1 MSDNQWAALAG
12 LLGGVGL
19 GLAGAIGRFCT
30 LGAIEDALYGD
41 DYRRLRMWALAIA
54 VAITGVF
61 ILQATGQVDVSSSMY
76 FTLKWN
82 PAASIVGGLMFG
94 WGMALAGNCG
104 YGALTRMAG
113 GDLRSFFT
121 FIIMGIAAYMAI
133 GGPTAALRDMVFPLR
148 PADVELQSF
157 ADLLGGW
164 FSVPPII
171 IAFAVAAGFTIW
183 ALWEARFRTS
193 STHIIWSVV
202 VGLSIISGWWATS
215 LISTTGFDAIAVES
229 HVFVVPLGESLI
241 YLMTWTGSAMNFGI
255 GSVTGVIVGSYIG
268 TLIKGRF
275 RWESCD
281 DVRELGR
288 SVIGAFLMG
297 TGGVLALGCSLGQ
310 GLTAFA
316 VLSYSAPVVLA
327 SIFMGATLG
336 LRFLIHG
343 FQNT

>member
-1 MSDNQWAALAG
+1 MSDNQWAAFAG

-41 DYRRLRMWALAIA
+41 DFRRLRMWALAVA

-61 ILQATGQVDVSSSMY
+61 TLQAMGQLDISPSIY
-76 FTLKWN
+76 FTVKWN
-82 PAASIVGGLMFG
+82 PVASILGGLMFG

-121 FIIMGIAAYMAI
+121 FLIMGIAAYMAI
-133 GGPTAALRDMVFPLR
+133 SGPTAALREWIFP
-148 PADVELQSF
+148 AEIAKGEMQSF
-157 ADLLGGW
+157 AYLFGTWLNL
-164 FSVPPII
+164 PPMIV
-171 IAFAVAAGFTIW
+171 AFGVATGFTIW
-183 ALWEARFRTS
+183 ALWEARFRAS

-202 VGLSIISGWWATS
+202 VGLSIVSGWWATS
-215 LISTTGFDAIAVES
+215 FISTTGFDVIAVEA
-229 HVFVVPLGESLI
+229 HVFTVPLGESLI
-241 YLMTWTGSAMNFGI
+241 YLMTWTGSAMDFGI
-255 GSVTGVIVGSYIG
+255 GSVLGVIVGSYIG

-327 SIFMGATLG
+327 SIFIGAALG
-336 LRFLIHG
+336 LKTLIHG